1 MRTQTRSDARAPE
14 RAHRPHRRKVA
25 DAVAPSDQPVWRAR
39 WAIETSWAMFSWLG
53 LEDGN
58 WVDVPAVA
66 G

>member
-1 MRTQTRSDARAPE
+1 MHARRNARTGRTGACT
-14 RAHRPHRRKVA
+14 VA